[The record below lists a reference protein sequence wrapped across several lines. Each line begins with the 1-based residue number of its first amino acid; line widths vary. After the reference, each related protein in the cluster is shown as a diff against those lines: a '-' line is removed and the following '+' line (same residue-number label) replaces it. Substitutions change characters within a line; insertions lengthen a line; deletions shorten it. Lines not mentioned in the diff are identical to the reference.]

1 MGDVNTTSAAP
12 SVQRLELLV
21 GSASSDYAVRLKP
34 CCISIANRIHP
45 RGGTRRHAECPKAGD
60 QIPNKPLRSIH
71 IPSFPVPAGRAPRY
85 GHGCSVSNRRAANP
99 RRPGSPLLGAHRAC
113 WRSAPVSKT
122 KKKKRDDRDSTTAS
136 GTVAVRPN
144 GGKSKPQTTTK
155 AKSAPGCSAAADA
168 TRA

>member
-12 SVQRLELLV
+12 SVHRLEGHV
-21 GSASSDYAVRLKP
+21 GSASSAYAVRLKP

-60 QIPNKPLRSIH
+60 QIPILSLRSIH

-113 WRSAPVSKT
+113 WRSAPVSWSKNL
-122 KKKKRDDRDSTTAS
+122 KRDDRDSTTAS
-136 GTVAVRPN
+136 GSVVVRLF
-144 GGKSKPQTTTK
+144 GGVCFLWFVSFVCFVF
-155 AKSAPGCSAAADA
+155 GC
-168 TRA
+168 